1 MQPRAE
7 TKTGEK
13 SEDKEWVGDRL
24 GAEVDGQEKNRQ
36 KGRVVEMRLKNRR
49 R

>member
-24 GAEVDGQEKNRQ
+24 GAEVDGQEKKKQAEGESR
-36 KGRVVEMRLKNRR
+36 GDAVEE
-49 R
+49 